1 MNHSTNKSCIDANR
15 DNTSLLQWTQ
25 WQLLD
30 SILPTGGFAHSYG
43 LESAMQSNL
52 IKQPEDLKPFI
63 IQVLD
68 NTGSL
73 FLPFV
78 HTLNKSPDIETWTR
92 LDNILEATLTN
103 EIARRASASQGSAL
117 LRVAASVFHKIAE
130 LKSIRERFIGSGL
143 VYFHHACVFGLLTG
157 LLGFDGKTAQRAY
170 VFLTMRDVLSAATRL
185 NLVGPIA
192 ASVLQ
197 HEIASAAEGIVER
210 WMDRAVEDACQTN
223 PLLDTVQGC
232 HGYLFSRLFC
242 S

>member
-1 MNHSTNKSCIDANR
+1 MDHSTSKSCTNANH
-15 DNTSLLQWTQ
+15 DDKSLLHWTQ

-30 SILPTGGFAHSYG
+30 SVLPTGGFAHSYG
-43 LESAMQSNL
+43 LESALQSNL

-78 HTLNKSPDIETWTR
+78 HTLNKSPDTETWAR
-92 LDNILEATLTN
+92 LDNLLEATLTN
-103 EIARRASASQGSAL
+103 EVARKASATQGSAL
-117 LRVAASVFHKIAE
+117 LRIAASVFREITEPK
-130 LKSIRERFIGSGL
+130 LIRERFIGSGL
-143 VYFHHACVFGLLTG
+143 VFFHHACVFGLLTG
-157 LLGFDGKTAQRAY
+157 LLGFDGRMAQRAY
-170 VFLTMRDVLSAATRL
+170 IFMTMRDVLSAATRL
-185 NLVGPIA
+185 NVVGPIA

-197 HEIASAAEGIVER
+197 HEIASEAEEIVEKWR
-210 WMDRAVEDACQTN
+210 DRDVEDACQTN

-232 HGYLFSRLFC
+232 HAYLFSRLFC

>member
-1 MNHSTNKSCIDANR
+1 MNHSVNKSYADANR
-15 DNTSLLQWTQ
+15 DNKSLLQWTQ

-78 HTLNKSPDIETWTR
+78 HTLNKSPDTETWTR
-92 LDNILEATLTN
+92 LDNLLEATLTN
-103 EIARRASASQGSAL
+103 EIARKASASQGSAL
-117 LRVAASVFHKIAE
+117 LRVAASVFHEIAE
-130 LKSIRERFIGSGL
+130 LKLIRERFIGSGL
-143 VYFHHACVFGLLTG
+143 VYFHHACVFGLVTG
-157 LLGFDGKTAQRAY
+157 LLGFDGKTAQRSY
-170 VFLTMRDVLSAATRL
+170 VYLAMRDVLSAATRL

-192 ASVLQ
+192 ASGLQ